1 MVLHKVRGVVFFA
14 IALAAT
20 VALAAT
26 PPSGTL
32 NAPAAGQTAS
42 INWAG
47 GPFTGATAD
56 PGVCTTLT
64 CDTYQLAVNI
74 PATFYSSNPNYAVHV
89 RIDWSSSTND
99 FDLNVLDAAGNVVCS
114 SAQGGTIFE
123 DADCGPLAAGTYTV
137 QVVGFTVVNAT
148 YTGTASVAPEPTS
161 AVGLA
166 RYKPGKFTFSTPLV
180 LPGPPNT
187 LSGQQGIEPRVAVD
201 PVGNLYAAAIQ
212 GVPAGTDAWK
222 SMDGG
227 NSWKYLGQ
235 PDGAQAAAV
244 SIGRGE
250 GLGGGDEDIAIGHTG
265 NVYVTSLWLGSATQS
280 KSTDGGNTWIVNPLS
295 TDIPAV
301 DREWIASYGDNIVYL
316 TYKQLGVALSGTES
330 IFVAK
335 SFDGGV
341 TFPQIVEATTPQ
353 FGVQPGDQGNIVVDP
368 TTGYVYT
375 SFIGQN
381 DETKLYQ
388 ARSVDG
394 GLSWTI
400 KQVYSAASGSLVNVF
415 PITGVDRVGNVYIDF
430 SDGHNIYLTASSDH
444 GATWTTPVR
453 VSNGTGT
460 KTSLSAWIEGGDVGK
475 VNLMWWGTGASSNMD
490 PAANWQVF
498 MAQSQNALAN
508 VPTFTQSA
516 VSGVMHTGA
525 ICTNGTGCASGT
537 RNLAEYFAH
546 TTYLDGNAM
555 VVYPDDKNNA
565 SPMTTFVKQTSGS
578 KITGSK

>member
-1 MVLHKVRGVVFFA
+1 MVLHRIRGVVFLA
-14 IALAAT
+14 ITLSAA

-32 NAPAAGQTAS
+32 SAPATGQTS
-42 INWAG
+42 TITWTG

-56 PGVCTTLT
+56 PSVCTTVT
-64 CDTYQLAVNI
+64 CDTFQLTVNV

-89 RIDWSSSTND
+89 RADWSSSTND
-99 FDLNVLDAAGNVVCS
+99 FDVYVHDATGNVVCS

-123 DADCGPLAAGTYTV
+123 DADCGQLASGVYTV

-148 YTGTASVAPEPTS
+148 YNGSASVAPEPTS
-161 AVGLA
+161 AVGRA
-166 RYKPGKFTFSTPLV
+166 RYKTGNFTFSTPLV

-187 LSGQQGIEPRVAVD
+187 LTGQQGVEPRVVVD
-201 PVGNLYAAAIQ
+201 SVGNLYAAAIQ

-222 SMDGG
+222 SMDAG
-227 NSWKYLGQ
+227 NTWSYLGQ

-250 GLGGGDEDIAIGHTG
+250 GLGGGDEDIATG
-265 NVYVTSLWLGSATQS
+265 ATGSVYITSLWLGSATQS
-280 KSTDGGNTWIVNPLS
+280 KSTDGGHTWIVNPLS

-301 DREWIASYGDNIVYL
+301 DRQWIAPYGNNIVYL

-335 SFDGGV
+335 SFDGGI

-375 SFIGQN
+375 SFIGQA

-394 GLSWTI
+394 GLTWTI
-400 KQVYSAASGSLVNVF
+400 KQVYSAASGSLVNIF
-415 PITGVDRVGNVYIDF
+415 PITAVDRVGNVYVAF

-453 VSNGTGT
+453 VSNGADT
-460 KTSLSAWIEGGDVGK
+460 KTALSAWVEGGDAGK
-475 VNLMWWGTGASSNMD
+475 VNVMWWGTSAANNMD
-490 PAANWQVF
+490 TSAAWHVI
-498 MAQSQNALAN
+498 MAQTQNALAN
-508 VPTFTQSA
+508 VPTFTQRE
-516 VSGVMHTGA
+516 VSPIMHTGP

-546 TTYLDGNAM
+546 TIYLDGNAI
-555 VVYPDDKNNA
+555 VVYPDDQNNA
-565 SPMTTFVKQTSGS
+565 SPMTTFVRQTGGS
-578 KITGSK
+578 KILGK

>member
-1 MVLHKVRGVVFFA
+1 MVRNGIRGVVFFA
-14 IALAAT
+14 ITALTT

-32 NAPAAGQTAS
+32 TAPAAGQTAS
-42 INWAG
+42 ITWAG

-56 PGVCTTLT
+56 PTACTTLT
-64 CDTYQLAVNI
+64 CDTYQLTVNV

-89 RIDWSSSTND
+89 RADWSSSSND
-99 FDLNVLDAAGNVVCS
+99 FDLNVLDGAGNVVCS
-114 SAQGGTIFE
+114 SGQGGTIFE
-123 DADCGPLAAGTYTV
+123 DADCGALASGVYTV

-148 YTGTASVAPEPTS
+148 YNGSASLGPEPTS
-161 AVGLA
+161 AVGRA
-166 RYKPGKFTFSTPLV
+166 RYKPGNFTFSTPLV

-187 LSGQQGIEPRVAVD
+187 LTGQQGIEPRVAVD
-201 PVGNLYAAAIQ
+201 PVGNMYAAAIQ

-222 SMDGG
+222 SMDAGKT
-227 NSWKYLGQ
+227 WKYLGQ

-250 GLGGGDEDIAIGHTG
+250 GLGGGDEDIAIGASG
-265 NVYVTSLWLGSATQS
+265 NVYITSLWLGSATQS

-295 TDIPAV
+295 TDVPGT
-301 DREWIASYGDNIVYL
+301 DREWLAAQGNNVVYL

-335 SFDGGV
+335 SFDGGI

-368 TTGYVYT
+368 ASGYVYT

-381 DETKLYQ
+381 DLTKLYQ
-388 ARSVDG
+388 ARSTDG

-400 KQVYSAASGSLVNVF
+400 KQVYSAASGSLVNIF
-415 PITGVDRVGNVYIDF
+415 PITALDRAGNVYISF
-430 SDGHNIYLTASSDH
+430 SDGHNIFLTASTDH

-453 VSNGTGT
+453 VSNGAGT
-460 KTSLSAWIEGGDVGK
+460 KTSLSAWIEAGDAGK
-475 VNLMWWGTGASSNMD
+475 VNVMWWGTSAASNMD
-490 PAANWQVF
+490 TAANWQVF
-498 MAQSQNALAN
+498 MAQTQNALAN

-516 VSGVMHTGA
+516 LSPVMHTGA

-546 TTYLDGNAM
+546 TTYLDGNAV

-565 SPMTTFVKQTSGS
+565 SPMTTFVRQTGGS
-578 KITGSK
+578 KIIGR